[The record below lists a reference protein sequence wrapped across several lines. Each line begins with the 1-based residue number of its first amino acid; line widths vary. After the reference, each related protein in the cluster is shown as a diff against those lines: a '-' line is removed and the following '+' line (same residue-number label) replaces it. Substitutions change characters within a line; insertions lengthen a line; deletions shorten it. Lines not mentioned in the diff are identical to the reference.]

1 MANRW
6 HQAGARISVRDV
18 HDLNDASE
26 ALATAADTIKRINP
40 SWSGTVIALLIRANE
55 TIVRIQNK
63 GAAAFARYLERHGV
77 KEPLQATEAENQAD
91 DPNRD
96 QEINSEEQ

>member
-1 MANRW
+1 
-6 HQAGARISVRDV
+6 VR
-18 HDLNDASE
+18 DLNDASE

-77 KEPLQATEAENQAD
+77 KEPLQATEIEKPD
-91 DPNRD
+91 DDANVVR
-96 QEINSEEQ
+96 EINPREE